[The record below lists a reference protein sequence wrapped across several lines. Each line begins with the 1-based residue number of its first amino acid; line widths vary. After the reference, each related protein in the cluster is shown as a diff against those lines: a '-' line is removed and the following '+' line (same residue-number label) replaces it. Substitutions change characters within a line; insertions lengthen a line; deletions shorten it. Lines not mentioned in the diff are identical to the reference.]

1 MPTPPICSPKI
12 IRSPEE
18 LQAWRG
24 CALVPTMG
32 ALHAGHTSLM
42 TAAVASGC
50 PVVVSIFVNPTQFG
64 DAGDLRRYPRTLE
77 ADLEQCAQAGVQA
90 VFVPDEPSIYP
101 SGVEA
106 ARQESARWPLPS
118 CARTPA
124 LEDRLRPG
132 HFGGVCQVVA
142 RLFDLTK
149 PALAVFG
156 EKVFQQ
162 LRVVTQMVEQ
172 SASRWGAL
180 RIVPSATIR
189 EPDGLAMSSRNRFLS
204 AAERS
209 RATGLWKALQ
219 AGLAENSPGQCE
231 EAMRRVLHQHQ
242 LEYEYSVVRDSE
254 TLAAV
259 SRLTGG
265 ERMLIAARLG
275 AVRLIDNHL
284 WKR

>member
-1 MPTPPICSPKI
+1 MATLAVQSEMESVMKSLAVCMVV
-12 IRSPEE
+12 
-18 LQAWRG
+18 AVV
-24 CALVPTMG
+24 ALVILVMKM
-32 ALHAGHTSLM
+32 LKVH
-42 TAAVASGC
+42 
-50 PVVVSIFVNPTQFG
+50 
-64 DAGDLRRYPRTLE
+64 
-77 ADLEQCAQAGVQA
+77 
-90 VFVPDEPSIYP
+90 
-101 SGVEA
+101 VEA
-106 ARQESARWPLPS
+106 
-118 CARTPA
+118 
-124 LEDRLRPG
+124 
-132 HFGGVCQVVA
+132 
-142 RLFDLTK
+142 
-149 PALAVFG
+149 
-156 EKVFQQ
+156 

-204 AAERS
+204 AAERF

-219 AGLAENSPGQCE
+219 AGLAENAPGQCE
-231 EAMRRVLHQHQ
+231 EAMRRVLLQHQ

-275 AVRLIDNHL
+275 AVRLIDNYH